1 VPHPLIS
8 AIPERRS
15 PTLWPP
21 QPNDWTQIELAVSLY
36 TLENRKLRD
45 AVVNLSE
52 IILNTVGGPGAAVEA
67 HDGGG

>member
-1 VPHPLIS
+1 M
-8 AIPERRS
+8 
-15 PTLWPP
+15 
-21 QPNDWTQIELAVSLY
+21 ELAVSLY

-52 IILNTVGGPGAAVEA
+52 IILNTVGGPRAAVEA